1 MKINN
6 VSIPAEIDTL
16 SDDAL
21 QRAVSHVNG
30 PFDRNVALA
39 RLIGLIGQHSKPRGR
54 RASGCSTEASARVTK
69 HRLLAAVTSASGT
82 AMAQQAL
89 DKALAR
95 LAMDSFLQRYLSP
108 DELETAAYTGN
119 KPARKPQETI
129 SPYSEEDM
137 SMLGP
142 GETYSEDG
150 DIVAAYSPSW
160 HPDYTKEQ

>member
-6 VSIPAEIDTL
+6 VVIPAELDLL

-21 QRAVSHVNG
+21 QRAVGHVSG

-39 RLIGLIGQHSKPRGR
+39 RLIELISQHSKPRGR
-54 RASGCSTEASARVTK
+54 KASGCSTEASARVTK
-69 HRLLAAVTSASGT
+69 HRLLASVTSARGT
-82 AMAQQAL
+82 DKADSAL
-89 DKALAR
+89 EKALAR
-95 LAMDSFLQRYLSP
+95 LAMDNFLQRYLSP
-108 DELETAAYTGN
+108 DELETAAYTGS
-119 KPARKPQETI
+119 KPTRKPQEIVT
-129 SPYSEEDM
+129 PYSDEDM

-160 HPDYTKEQ
+160 HPDYAKEQ